1 MPNRKRAFIP
11 ERTLGIKKK
20 KKKRESQR
28 KAVGNTANTTIFI
41 LIKVKET
48 FKKRSIM

>member
-1 MPNRKRAFIP
+1 MPNRKSAFIP
-11 ERTLGIKKK
+11 ERTLGIKKRK
-20 KKKRESQR
+20 KKKKELQR

-48 FKKRSIM
+48 F

>member
-20 KKKRESQR
+20 KGESQR

>member
-1 MPNRKRAFIP
+1 MSNRKSAFIP

-20 KKKRESQR
+20 RKKKESQR
-28 KAVGNTANTTIFI
+28 KAVGDTANTTIFI

-48 FKKRSIM
+48 F

>member
-11 ERTLGIKKK
+11 ERTLGIKK

>member
-1 MPNRKRAFIP
+1 MPNRKSAFMP
-11 ERTLGIKKK
+11 ERTLGIKKRK
-20 KKKRESQR
+20 KKKELQR

-48 FKKRSIM
+48 V